1 MTSLPGKAGA
11 SGSDSGDRVA
21 STKLEGAQSWR
32 RGRPGFGP
40 WVGGSGSSQQRP
52 LRGRGRESRAG
63 NWQDHLGRLGQGEGV
78 WGEAGHLQRGPREER
93 PVEATG
99 QSEGRAPG
107 HAGVRRGHSETR
119 PWTLVRAEVAPW
131 RPRGPSLASPPQPA
145 SPPLSVQAGRSLGSQ
160 LGRQSMFPPPRP
172 PGTLGLKSRGHSP
185 ICSAWMRSLGGN
197 HGHPHCPGAE
207 TEAGAGRREQR
218 QQGGGG
224 PSTQAACPPP
234 MGTKDLGTA

>member
-1 MTSLPGKAGA
+1 MVTSLPGKAGA

-78 WGEAGHLQRGPREER
+78 WGEAGHLQRGLREER
-93 PVEATG
+93 PMEATG

-119 PWTLVRAEVAPW
+119 PWTLVKAEVAPW
-131 RPRGPSLASPPQPA
+131 RSRGGAVEAPAWHPLHNQAHRPSQVRQDGLWAPSW
-145 SPPLSVQAGRSLGSQ
+145 AGRACSLPHGPQRHWGSKA
-160 LGRQSMFPPPRP
+160 G
-172 PGTLGLKSRGHSP
+172 GTVL
-185 ICSAWMRSLGGN
+185 SAP
-197 HGHPHCPGAE
+197 HG
-207 TEAGAGRREQR
+207 
-218 QQGGGG
+218 
-224 PSTQAACPPP
+224 
-234 MGTKDLGTA
+234 